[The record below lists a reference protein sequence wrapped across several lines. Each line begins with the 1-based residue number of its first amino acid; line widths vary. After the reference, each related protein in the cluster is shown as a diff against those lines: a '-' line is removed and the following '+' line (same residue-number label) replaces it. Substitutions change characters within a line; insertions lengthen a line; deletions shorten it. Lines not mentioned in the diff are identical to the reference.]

1 MEYMVSL
8 FKLFTQHW
16 ELKQHTALVEKN
28 NSAGQTDSDVT
39 FICSIFIYLY
49 YILGRYICR
58 LDVTRAFCEATR
70 GYITRLLRLRD

>member
-16 ELKQHTALVEKN
+16 ELKQHTALVEKK
-28 NSAGQTDSDVT
+28 NSAGQPTRT
-39 FICSIFIYLY
+39 LHLYTLYLYTLY

-70 GYITRLLRLRD
+70 GYKRAFCG